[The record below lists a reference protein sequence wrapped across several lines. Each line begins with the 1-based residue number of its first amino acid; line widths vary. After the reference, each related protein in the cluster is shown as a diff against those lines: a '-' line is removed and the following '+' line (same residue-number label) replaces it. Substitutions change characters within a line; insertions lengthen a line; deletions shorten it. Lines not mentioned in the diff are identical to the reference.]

1 MSFTQRGRHAQCS
14 EGSEGIISSLYANV
28 VKDDKL
34 ITLFITVLS

>member
-1 MSFTQRGRHAQCS
+1 MSFTKRGRHAQCS
-14 EGSEGIISSLYANV
+14 EGIICSFYANV